1 MGERHGTWTLNLS
14 KFEIR
19 RMWQTPMKK
28 SCIGIKTLFFRSLAL
43 IQLSLY
49 EESLS
54 SHCSM
59 RTMVTRLAVAP
70 SIPLRVGTTTIFI
83 SICRIV
89 LYNQYAGSH
98 HNHNLL
104 IKKKKRLFKFE
115 TLNHFFSCSKNDFCA
130 ICNHAWIGYCFL
142 DKAFVYWAEFPNP
155 TTTHWPQRFLWPD
168 LTNAHTHTQAS
179 CSSQALT
186 THT

>member
-1 MGERHGTWTLNLS
+1 MKQNSYRRTTIKKTVGKGHGTGTLNMS

-19 RMWQTPMKK
+19 RIWQTPMKK

-98 HNHNLL
+98 RNHNLL
-104 IKKKKRLFKFE
+104 IKINESSFSSLKLWII
-115 TLNHFFSCSKNDFCA
+115 FFSCTKNDFCA

-142 DKAFVYWAEFPNP
+142 D
-155 TTTHWPQRFLWPD
+155 
-168 LTNAHTHTQAS
+168 
-179 CSSQALT
+179 
-186 THT
+186 